1 MDRKDSGGGRKMKA
15 KAIIPLILFIILS
28 FFSLPFAVEKV
39 QVKPGVVQTK
49 PLQLAPV
56 DLPDLVVDGIWLD
69 GQCSINFR
77 LKNSGPGNIPD
88 GEHKESVVRV
98 QFGSE
103 IKDLLLGRIDPN
115 GALKKAGGLIS
126 FNTQMTLKS
135 SIDVKVVVDFNK
147 KIKESDA
154 GEKNNEKVAKL
165 MPQCLPVA
173 QMKADIKT
181 KTSVGTTAEVQ
192 KSAAQKIPSVPIGI
206 KADTAPINITILSP
220 TQNSSWDIGST
231 LKIQWKV
238 MAPTP
243 IFHVLLKTPGMADTA
258 STAAGEPNA
267 ALIAAYQKMQPD
279 PQGFFNYDWQIPS
292 YIKPG
297 DYIVKII
304 YADDPKVFSKSGV
317 FKINPEP
324 MAVVVKGAITKLPS
338 PVINVVNPAQDATWE
353 WGKNYQIQWKSPPYG
368 LGKLNIAL
376 FTEKG
381 ALAQQVGSGPDNG
394 TYSWKVPS
402 GIPNGKYFIRISTSD
417 NKISGDS
424 KVFNISDGL
433 IVQVVTGGAFKLPA
447 PVKIT
452 SFKLIGINP
461 NYNRGILNSLEVE
474 AQIDA
479 SSDFIFGPRTND
491 PKLGPISVQPSVS
504 VFLVHVKPGSSI
516 DFGTSKEALAK
527 TFGYYDTELKITK
540 WLSGGHY
547 QVNFLINFMGSGVAY
562 LCPIKVNGFIW
573 YNGAERTCA
582 INWEF
587 HGRVTICLEGQSNVF
602 WSDCKQIQ
610 FVNPGPPAQEIWVN
624 GYPWDS
630 NCTP

>member
-1 MDRKDSGGGRKMKA
+1 MKA
-15 KAIIPLILFIILS
+15 KTIIPLIPFIVLS
-28 FFSLPFAVEKV
+28 FLFLFPAQGTAQPK
-39 QVKPGVVQTK
+39 
-49 PLQLAPV
+49 
-56 DLPDLVVDGIWLD
+56 PDLVVDSIWLD
-69 GQCSINFR
+69 SQCNINFK
-77 LKNSGPGNIPD
+77 LKNSGQGSIPD

-98 QFGSE
+98 QYGSE

-115 GALKKAGGLIS
+115 GALKKAGGFIS
-126 FNTQMTLKS
+126 FNTQVVLKS
-135 SIDVKVVVDFNK
+135 SVEVKVIADFNH
-147 KIKESDA
+147 KIKETEV
-154 GEKNNEKVAKL
+154 GEKNNEKAAKL
-165 MPQCLPVA
+165 TPQCLPVA

-192 KSAAQKIPSVPIGI
+192 KSAAQKIPSVPIGV
-206 KADTAPINITILSP
+206 KADTAPITITILSP
-220 TQNSSWDIGST
+220 TQNSAWDIGST

-267 ALIAAYQKMQPD
+267 ALIAAYQKMQPNS
-279 PQGFFNYDWQIPS
+279 QGVFGYDWQIPS

-394 TYSWKVPS
+394 TYNWKVPS

-433 IVQVVTGGAFKLPA
+433 MAQVVTGALKPPA

-461 NYNRGILNSLEVE
+461 NYNRGILNTLEVV
-474 AQIDA
+474 ALIDA
-479 SSDFIFGPRTND
+479 SSDFVFAPQTN
-491 PKLGPISVQPSVS
+491 PILGPITLQPYVS
-504 VFLVHVKPGSSI
+504 VYLAHVKPGSSI
-516 DFGTSKEALAK
+516 DVGTSREALSK
-527 TFGYYDTELKITK
+527 TFGYYDTNLKITK
-540 WLSGGHY
+540 WFDGGHY
-547 QVNFLINFMGSGVAY
+547 RVSFFIPYAGFVGAPY
-562 LCPIKVNGFIW
+562 LSPIRVNGFI
-573 YNGAERTCA
+573 YYGGVGERTCA

-587 HGRVTICLEGQSNVF
+587 HGQVTICLEGQNKN
-602 WSDCKQIQ
+602 CEQIR

-624 GYPWDS
+624 GYPWDP

>member
-1 MDRKDSGGGRKMKA
+1 MKA
-15 KAIIPLILFIILS
+15 KTIIPLIPFIVLS
-28 FFSLPFAVEKV
+28 FLFLFPAQGTAQPK
-39 QVKPGVVQTK
+39 
-49 PLQLAPV
+49 
-56 DLPDLVVDGIWLD
+56 PDLVVDSIWLD
-69 GQCSINFR
+69 SQCNINFK
-77 LKNSGPGNIPD
+77 LKNSGQGSIPD

-98 QFGSE
+98 QYGSE

-115 GALKKAGGLIS
+115 GALKKAGGLVS
-126 FNTQMTLKS
+126 FNTKIPLKS
-135 SIDVKVVVDFNK
+135 SADVKAIVDFNK
-147 KIKESDA
+147 KIKESN
-154 GEKNNEKVAKL
+154 EMNNEKAAKL
-165 MPQCLPVA
+165 TPQCLPVA

-192 KSAAQKIPSVPIGI
+192 KSAAQKIPSVPIGV
-206 KADTAPINITILSP
+206 KADTAPITITILSP
-220 TQNSSWDIGST
+220 TQNSAWDIGST

-267 ALIAAYQKMQPD
+267 ALIAAYQKMQPNS
-279 PQGFFNYDWQIPS
+279 QGVFGYDWQIPS

-394 TYSWKVPS
+394 TYNWKVPS

-433 IVQVVTGGAFKLPA
+433 MAQVVTGALKPPA

-461 NYNRGILNSLEVE
+461 NYNRGILNTLEVV
-474 AQIDA
+474 ALIDA
-479 SSDFIFGPRTND
+479 SSDFVFAPQTN
-491 PKLGPISVQPSVS
+491 PILGPITLQPYVS
-504 VFLVHVKPGSSI
+504 VYLAHVKPGSSI
-516 DFGTSKEALAK
+516 DVGTSREALSK
-527 TFGYYDTELKITK
+527 TFGYYDTNLKITK
-540 WLSGGHY
+540 WFDGGHY
-547 QVNFLINFMGSGVAY
+547 RVSFFIPYAGFVGAPY
-562 LCPIKVNGFIW
+562 LSPIRVNGFI
-573 YNGAERTCA
+573 YYGGVGERTCA

-587 HGRVTICLEGQSNVF
+587 HGQVTICLEGQNKN
-602 WSDCKQIQ
+602 CEQIR

-624 GYPWDS
+624 GYPWDP

>member
-1 MDRKDSGGGRKMKA
+1 MRNRMVIS
-15 KAIIPLILFIILS
+15 IITISIILYFFFPS
-28 FFSLPFAVEKV
+28 FAD
-39 QVKPGVVQTK
+39 QRIQTKPGVVQTG
-49 PLQLAPV
+49 PIQVTPV
-56 DLPDLVVDGIWLD
+56 DLPDLVVDNIWLD
-69 GQCSINFR
+69 NQCNINFK
-77 LKNSGPGNIPD
+77 LINSGKGNIPD
-88 GEHKESVVRV
+88 GEYRESVVRV

-115 GALKKAGGLIS
+115 GALKKSGGLVS
-126 FNTQMTLKS
+126 FNIQITLKS
-135 SIDVKVVVDFNK
+135 PTDVKVIVDFNK

-165 MPQCLPVA
+165 TPQCLPVA
-173 QMKADIKT
+173 QMKADVKT
-181 KTSVGTTAEVQ
+181 KTLTDKTVDVQ
-192 KSAAQKIPSVPIGI
+192 KSAGQKIPSVPIGI
-206 KADTAPINITILSP
+206 KADTAPITITILSP
-220 TQNSSWDIGST
+220 TQNSTWDIGST

-243 IFHVLLKTPGMADTA
+243 IFHILLKTPGMADTA

-267 ALIAAYQKMQPD
+267 ALIGAYQKMQPD
-279 PQGFFNYDWQIPS
+279 SQGFFNWDWQIPS

-297 DYIVKII
+297 DYIVKIT

-324 MAVVVKGAITKLPS
+324 MAVVVKGAITKFPS
-338 PVINVVNPAQDATWE
+338 SLINVVNPAQDATWE

-394 TYSWKVPS
+394 TYNWKVPS
-402 GIPNGKYFIRISTSD
+402 SIPNGKYFIRISTSD

-461 NYNRGILNSLEVE
+461 NYNKGILNSLDVE
-474 AQIDA
+474 AEIDA

-491 PKLGPISVQPSVS
+491 PKLGPISVQPR
-504 VFLVHVKPGSSI
+504 VFVLLAHVKPGSSI
-516 DFGTSKEALAK
+516 DFGTSREALAK
-527 TFGYYDTELKITK
+527 TFSYYDTELKITK

-547 QVNFLINFMGSGVAY
+547 RVSFLINFLGSGAAH
-562 LCPIKVNGFIW
+562 LCPIKVNGFI
-573 YNGAERTCA
+573 YYGGVGQRTCA

-587 HGRVTICLEGQSNVF
+587 HGRVSICLEGLSNVV
-602 WSDCKQIQ
+602 WEVCKEIQ

-624 GYPWDS
+624 GYPWDP